1 MKQLFAFLLLSLL
14 GFNGFG
20 QEVAIGLQQREYAFL
35 NVPNPILITSSEF
48 QCNRLKLTTDIGRIE
63 GQGCNYIFYPDKV
76 GDATIKVFVDKN
88 KKPLETFSVR
98 ARNFPKPYFSISGI
112 DSGYITRRLLL
123 RSNSPTATDLYL
135 CINVDWE
142 IKEYTL
148 SILGPSSSEVVY
160 LKKFTKETGINFD
173 PETRDVFQKLT
184 HNDRILL
191 TDVRCVST
199 LGHTEKIDSVKYTI
213 AY

>member
-1 MKQLFAFLLLSLL
+1 MKQLYAVFIVFIFHYASY
-14 GFNGFG
+14 G
-20 QEVAIGLQQREYAFL
+20 QEVAIGLQRRGLAFL
-35 NVPNPILITSSEF
+35 NVPNPIVITSSEF
-48 QCNRLKLTTDIGRIE
+48 QCNQLKLTTDIGRIE
-63 GQGCNYIFYPDKV
+63 GKGCNYIFYPDKI
-76 GDATIKVFVDKN
+76 GEATIKVFVDKN
-88 KKPLETFSVR
+88 KKPLKTFSVKTR
-98 ARNFPKPYFSISGI
+98 HFPKLGFSISGV

-123 RSNSPTATDLYL
+123 RSNSPTATYL
-135 CINVDWE
+135 NINVDWE

-148 SILGPSSSEVVY
+148 SVLGPSSPEVLY
-160 LKKFTKETGINFD
+160 HKKFTKETGVNFD

-184 HNDRILL
+184 HNDRIFL

>member
-1 MKQLFAFLLLSLL
+1 MKQLYAVLLLSLL

-20 QEVAIGLQQREYAFL
+20 QDVAIGLYQREYAFL
-35 NVPNPILITSSEF
+35 NVPNPILITSSEV
-48 QCNRLKLTTDIGRIE
+48 QCNRLKLTTDVGRIE
-63 GQGCNYIFYPDKV
+63 GQGCNYIFYPDKL
-76 GDATIKVFVDKN
+76 GEAIIKVFVDKN
-88 KKPLETFSVR
+88 KKPLKTFSVR

-112 DSGYITRRLLL
+112 DSGYITRMLLL

-135 CINVDWE
+135 WINVDWE

-148 SILGPSSSEVVY
+148 SVLGPSSPEVLY
-160 LKKFTKETGINFD
+160 HKKFTKETGINFD

-199 LGHTEKIDSVKYTI
+199 LGQTEKIDSVQYRI
-213 AY
+213 AN